1 MAGGK
6 GGSTTTSVQVPEY
19 IEEAAKR
26 NLSRADV
33 ISQIGYVPYYGPD
46 VAAFTP
52 TQEAAFQNV
61 AGQAGAFGLSTP
73 AGGAMAGMPAPQ
85 QFAGGIQGYS
95 SAPLYEQALGE
106 LTARRPAQVNLME
119 SLFIDPVTGQVGA
132 NVAAPIDYTTAFPST
147 PVITDGGGG
156 TTTGAVTGG
165 GTGSALSTTEY
176 NANVDVIRDAI
187 GDPTYNPATDVLTT
201 AERALIDQNPAAQI
215 AQDTIYMNQL
225 ATGATGIADVPDM
238 LMGNEPTF
246 ADPSST
252 GSYGGSLVTGGLSGD
267 FTPMVGLTGEILDT
281 AIANVAPEYAMGVQ
295 TEQLAEAAGST
306 QKDDG
311 SYDISSWFTDT
322 SATPTIDTSGLQTTY
337 DPSTYNDQVAP
348 VSGPDAIAYGGNL
361 ANETGLITSDL
372 DSDAFWD
379 ALESDPTLDPYINYG
394 SSNNDNDDYTPVS
407 TTSSGATV
415 IPTGTTI
422 ATGTVLNSASDPVV
436 NVNGTL
442 YNQSNAPAAT
452 SNNDSGNEPSGGN
465 DSDCVIATHA
475 VASGVFNYQS
485 KRQAVVWC
493 MHNLHDKWWGEAI
506 RRGYR
511 TLGRKKIE
519 QGKAAEHYE
528 EFRRYIDF
536 ASGKKRTLR
545 GAVTFTLRSAQFFVV
560 GILNKEA

>member
-26 NLSRADV
+26 NLSRADT
-33 ISQIGYVPYYGPD
+33 ISRIGYVPYFGPD

-61 AGQAGAFGLSTP
+61 AGQAGAFGLAAP

-132 NVAAPIDYTTAFPST
+132 NVAAPIDYTTAFPVT
-147 PVITDGGGG
+147 PTTTTVDTGGG

-187 GDPTYNPATDVLTT
+187 GDPTYNPATDVLTP
-201 AERALIDQNPAAQI
+201 EQQILIQGNPEAQI

-225 ATGATGIADVPDM
+225 ATGATGLADVPDM

-281 AIANVAPEYAMGVQ
+281 AIANVAPEYAIEQQ
-295 TEQLAEAAGST
+295 TQQLAEAAGST

-322 SATPTIDTSGLQTTY
+322 SATPTIDTSTFQTEY
-337 DPSTYNDQVAP
+337 DPSTYNQQGTYADGTSTPMPMTYGDDSFVEAVTAAGDD
-348 VSGPDAIAYGGNL
+348 VS
-361 ANETGLITSDL
+361 
-372 DSDAFWD
+372 AF
-379 ALESDPTLDPYINYG
+379 LPPTG
-394 SSNNDNDDYTPVS
+394 SSNDNDPVP

-415 IPTGTTI
+415 IPTGATI

-436 NVNGTL
+436 NVGGVL
-442 YNQSNAPAAT
+442 YNQSNAPAPAPA
-452 SNNDSGNEPSGGN
+452 PSGGGN
-465 DSDCVIATHA
+465 GGNGGDSGDDDDCVIATHA
-475 VASGVFNYQS
+475 VSAGGFTPSM
-485 KRQAVVWC
+485 KREAVVWC
-493 MHNLHDKWWGEAI
+493 MNVLHDKWWGEAI

-511 TLGRKKIE
+511 HLGRKKIE
-519 QGKAAEHYE
+519 QGKAHEHYA
-528 EFRRYIDF
+528 EFRDYIAF
-536 ASGKKRTLR
+536 ANGKRRTIR
-545 GAVTFTLRSAQFFVV
+545 GAINFTLRTAQFFAV
-560 GILNKEA
+560 GLIKKEA